1 MFIIITRIVKNFH
14 WSLLSDLVAGLITSA
29 ANKFLIHCV
38 LVSSLSY
45 FEILYATKKKKKEE
59 NNYSG
64 QRIVYLQ
71 WDSTSFSIQNTI
83 NEVKKWLQ
91 ISLSRIDSYLG
102 NILKT
107 FFHKTYLVKYLAQ
120 KGAVESAKGTTSTN
134 VHRTPEISQTSL
146 E

>member
-1 MFIIITRIVKNFH
+1 MFIIITRIVTNFH

-45 FEILYATKKKKKEE
+45 FEILYATKKKKEE
-59 NNYSG
+59 NNYNG

-107 FFHKTYLVKYLAQ
+107 FFHKTYLAKYLAQ

-134 VHRTPEISQTSL
+134 VHRTQEISQTSL